1 MDYSMQ
7 DSCAALAK
15 DGAEETQYVSVE
27 IDTQATDGY
36 DDALLASEASKQI
49 ADITPRAPSTSKPGP
64 WYTVPP
70 EQDEPAV
77 TFTFAKP
84 AQKTPIFKPIKPGA
98 DATTAPP
105 PSNLN
110 AFPEIC
116 NSTQEQSHSSNSTN
130 EVLPSGGDTEPTI
143 GDEEELVAGIGTGQ
157 RPALRQKDPNVR
169 RLTNIPTKQ
178 QKRGVS
184 FASGLINNDRQSIQ
198 SQMPQ
203 KTQFTSTPLPFS
215 DIQPQAKKR
224 RTTPIPRTL
233 QQQSLV
239 STQKESR
246 PDRPS
251 SAQSGSLSSLFED
264 QTPVQ
269 HEVLQLKQEAPLR
282 ADVDDDLD
290 AGQVSEQYSQFPG
303 PLPSMGPLLNTRA
316 HSPTASSSGDY
327 EPLSSHIPAKSSAN
341 NTRRAAVYPKV
352 NDRIRKLSATNMPF
366 PDVTYPA
373 HPHPDNNRST
383 PKIDRRTQAN
393 KSGIGHKKNVQAR
406 TNSECSVEG
415 IDVRDWA
422 DGGGYAIQRR
432 ESASYSGETSNFST
446 ELHQSIEAYLEKSKQ
461 SLLEQIQEK
470 DAKIN
475 EVSKKNKDYAENI
488 NELTRTNAS
497 LCEGLSTMR
506 EKANALSE
514 SVKSQLEECKSLGEF
529 VIKHKSETAELRQK
543 VEYMKTSL
551 QEARNGLEGLELHQ
565 QNSKASLKEA
575 TSLAKSQIKSSESLQ
590 QKLEMYK
597 VQVQQERDKSKLL
610 QKELQAQHQEKG
622 LIEIVK
628 DLLDSHCL
636 SITDKLVIH
645 EGKLSEAI
653 GNAERENQNRLSECL
668 KLLESA
674 TEKSPQTRKEVLEMK
689 SLIETLS
696 TSISDR
702 LQSADDGGEDL
713 RNAGTE
719 VMEALKA
726 RVETLFEVQDAQKDL
741 EERISTLQVANAR
754 LEVATRGYEE
764 RVLHLQTQLTAKE
777 SEIDRCRAESNQK
790 SEWNRTQFDNGQKEL
805 EKCRKQL
812 ATRDGEL
819 RKAQAMVEAGSVA
832 QIELTIFQETH
843 AKAVDDLDEAT
854 KNLTDCQAALAK
866 QDKVVGTIQA
876 QNTDLQE
883 RLSFAQ
889 QKSIDVERELSRFK
903 ANASESLKRQR
914 AEAETHREK
923 SVESERRSHVQ
934 KVSNLQRLRGGAE
947 AMVKEL
953 KAEIEKTKEDVEKKE
968 QAILALET
976 EKATLED
983 ENKKQA
989 ERLAHPDQ
997 GSISQLAELRSLA
1010 EDLKS
1015 NGLNISQVKAEL
1027 ARNEESSAA
1036 ASQIHQALISE
1047 HTAVKS
1053 RLESYE
1059 RVEAKVQEYCQKS
1072 GKSFEGNAADAI
1084 LQILASFESSTR
1096 VFPGTSLQENS
1107 SENGTARLRT
1117 RNGQATSSTNTI
1129 IRRQAPN
1136 SPEILDSQMPSA
1148 PSSSPLPRQGVRS
1161 IAQQRGAVPSKAT
1174 LPSQESP
1181 EETKF
1186 REPRTT
1192 KDPKDGHGDS
1202 PFFGLEIEDS
1212 QDKRRKLARSPSYS
1226 SLTQLD
1232 SDDLDQISDC
1242 LEVSS
1247 NRPEDKM
1254 GGGEATTSGQR
1265 PAESPEVADLKPPK
1279 ARLHRPAAKLQAK
1292 MPLKGCLKKT
1302 APRNDLVDGNTV
1314 PSDAVEA
1321 TRLHLTSMRPYT
1333 RPQASKARLASIPK
1347 VHDPS
1352 KKLFPDNN
1360 IIRGGITPILDSQQS
1375 ITPMQSESSASRP
1388 NARKRTIASIAS
1400 GVEHEAPAKQPRL
1413 SIPGREFQAVGP
1425 FVPEARKTR
1434 ASTRQSL

>member
-1 MDYSMQ
+1 MDYPMQ

-36 DDALLASEASKQI
+36 DDALLASEASKKI

-84 AQKTPIFKPIKPGA
+84 AHKTPIFKPIKPGA

-110 AFPEIC
+110 SFPEIC

-130 EVLPSGGDTEPTI
+130 EVFPSGGDKAPSEPAI

-169 RLTNIPTKQ
+169 RSTNIPTKQ

-198 SQMPQ
+198 SLMPQ
-203 KTQFTSTPLPFS
+203 KTQFTSTPLPFAG
-215 DIQPQAKKR
+215 IQPQAKKR

-239 STQKESR
+239 SMQKESR

-269 HEVLQLKQEAPLR
+269 NEVLQLKQEAPLR

-290 AGQVSEQYSQFPG
+290 AGQVSEQYFQFPG
-303 PLPSMGPLLNTRA
+303 HLPPTGPLLNTRA
-316 HSPTASSSGDY
+316 HSPTASSSGGY
-327 EPLSSHIPAKSSAN
+327 EPLSSHIPAKSAAKK
-341 NTRRAAVYPKV
+341 TRRATVYPKV

-373 HPHPDNNRST
+373 HPHPDNGQST
-383 PKIDRRTQAN
+383 PEIDRRTQAN

-446 ELHQSIEAYLEKSKQ
+446 ELHQSIEAYLEKGKQ

-514 SVKSQLEECKSLGEF
+514 SVKLQLEECKSLGEF
-529 VIKHKSETAELRQK
+529 VIKHKAETAELRQE
-543 VEYMKTSL
+543 VENMKTSL

-575 TSLAKSQIKSSESLQ
+575 TLLAKSQIKSSESLQ
-590 QKLEMYK
+590 QKLEMYQ

-610 QKELQAQHQEKG
+610 QKELQAQHQEKR
-622 LIEIVK
+622 LKEIVK

-636 SITDKLVIH
+636 SITDKLIIH

-674 TEKSPQTRKEVLEMK
+674 TEKSPQTPKEVLEMK

-702 LQSADDGGEDL
+702 LQSADDGAEDL

-726 RVETLFEVQDAQKDL
+726 RVETLFEVQDAQKGL

-754 LEVATRGYEE
+754 LEVATRGYKE

-777 SEIDRCRAESNQK
+777 SEIERCRAESNQK
-790 SEWNRTQFDNGQKEL
+790 SEWNQTQFDNEQKEL

-812 ATRDGEL
+812 ATRDDEL
-819 RKAQAMVEAGSVA
+819 QKARAMVEAGSVA
-832 QIELTIFQETH
+832 QIELTILQETH
-843 AKAVDDLDEAT
+843 AKAVDDLEEAT
-854 KNLTDCQAALAK
+854 KNLTDCQATLAK
-866 QDKVVGTIQA
+866 QDKVVSTIQA

-889 QKSIDVERELSRFK
+889 QKAIDVGRELSRFK
-903 ANASESLKRQR
+903 ASANESLKRQR

-934 KVSNLQRLRGGAE
+934 KVSNLQRLRGEAE

-953 KAEIEKTKEDVEKKE
+953 KAEIAKTKEDVEKKE
-968 QAILALET
+968 QAILALKT
-976 EKATLED
+976 EKSTLED

-1053 RLESYE
+1053 RLEAYE
-1059 RVEAKVQEYCQKS
+1059 RVEAKVEEYCQKS
-1072 GKSFEGNAADAI
+1072 GKSFEGDAADAI
-1084 LQILASFESSTR
+1084 LQILASFENLTG
-1096 VFPGTSLQENS
+1096 VFPGTTLQENS
-1107 SENGTARLRT
+1107 AENGTARSRT

-1129 IRRQAPN
+1129 TRRQAPN

-1174 LPSQESP
+1174 LHPQGSP
-1181 EETKF
+1181 EETEF

-1192 KDPKDGHGDS
+1192 KDPKDGHSDS
-1202 PFFGLEIEDS
+1202 PFFRLEIEDS
-1212 QDKRRKLARSPSYS
+1212 QDKRHKSARSPSYS
-1226 SLTQLD
+1226 SLTELD
-1232 SDDLDQISDC
+1232 SDDFDQIGDC

-1247 NRPEDKM
+1247 NHPEDKK
-1254 GGGEATTSGQR
+1254 GSGEATARGQR
-1265 PAESPEVADLKPPK
+1265 PAEVADLKPPK

-1302 APRNDLVDGNTV
+1302 APRNDLVDDNTL

-1321 TRLHLTSMRPYT
+1321 TPLHLTSMGPYT

-1347 VHDPS
+1347 VHDQS

-1360 IIRGGITPILDSQQS
+1360 IIRGGITPRLDSQQS
-1375 ITPMQSESSASRP
+1375 TPMQSESSASRP
-1388 NARKRTIASIAS
+1388 NARKRTIASIAN
-1400 GVEHEAPAKQPRL
+1400 GVEHEVLAKQPRL